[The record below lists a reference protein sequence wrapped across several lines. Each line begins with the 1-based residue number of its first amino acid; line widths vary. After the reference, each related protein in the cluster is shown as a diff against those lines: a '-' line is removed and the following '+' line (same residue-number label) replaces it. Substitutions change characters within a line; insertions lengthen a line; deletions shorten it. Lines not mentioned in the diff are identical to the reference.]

1 MSNVISATT
10 RFNRVGGRRAE
21 YLRRAV
27 VLLAEAR
34 ALQASGAHDAA
45 VEEGYR
51 AALRTAGALVAGSP
65 VSRRRRLPTSAW
77 DQLALLDADG
87 ARWAARMSGY
97 SCLRDR
103 AMCAGGC
110 PDADSVETFLNDVD
124 RFIDAAERREGIL
137 PSAA

>member
-10 RFNRVGGRRAE
+10 RFNRVGGRRVE
-21 YLRRAV
+21 YLRRAT

-34 ALQASGAHDAA
+34 ARQAEGVYDAA

-51 AALRTAGALVAGSP
+51 AALRTAGALVADSS
-65 VSRRRRLPTSAW
+65 VSRKRRLPTGAW

-97 SCLRDR
+97 SRLRDR
-103 AMCAGGC
+103 AMYAGGC
-110 PDADSVETFLNDVD
+110 PDADRVEAFLDEVD
-124 RFIDAAERREGIL
+124 RFIDAAERREGVL